1 MTYDGLYDIWYDM
14 TSYDIIYD
22 MTSSMHSQ
30 PKSKKAGEE

>member
-14 TSYDIIYD
+14 ISYDIIYD

-30 PKSKKAGEE
+30 PKSKEAGEE